1 MFRSEV
7 KQPWGE
13 LSTEEMTTFVWILM
27 CLSVENFKKY
37 DASRGEMPTAPK
49 DKMSRARWLEI
60 YENLRFDPKYL
71 ADSVMENF
79 KTLKQRGFKQE
90 TDQMSF

>member
-1 MFRSEV
+1 V

-27 CLSVENFKKY
+27 CLSVENYKRY
-37 DASRGEMPTAPK
+37 DASKGEMPTPPK

-60 YENLRFDPKYL
+60 YDNLRFDPKYL

-79 KTLKQRGFKQE
+79 KSLKQRGFKQE